1 MLPMAAATV
10 VRGAGRGG
18 RCEYPFVDSGWDV
31 IDIGS
36 PEAGRRRA
44 HLRYIDFPSEKISA
58 QTTVRLAAGLFL
70 SAGSDGTGAH
80 RSWATSFDLLSKMS
94 PQESVPGL
102 HLSADVVVLA
112 YYQSERFYRLMHGK
126 AFLHYLSHF

>member
-1 MLPMAAATV
+1 MAAATV

-58 QTTVRLAAGLFL
+58 QTTVRLAAGPLDPMEQVPTDRGQRHL
-70 SAGSDGTGAH
+70 ISYLRCLLKSLYLVSTYLLMSLYLHIIKVSDSIG
-80 RSWATSFDLLSKMS
+80 
-94 PQESVPGL
+94 
-102 HLSADVVVLA
+102 
-112 YYQSERFYRLMHGK
+112 
-126 AFLHYLSHF
+126 